1 MRFSCKFLKEFPWFN
16 LLNVPFRV
24 EYVFYSVFF
33 ISNIINRLI
42 KRTFWMSC
50 RVFKVK
56 NTYLEKKIVVPNTFM
71 NWYVLIN
78 CILHS
83 LQDFKY
89 FAHLSQSMFFHYNI
103 NIFLSRGC
111 CCPLFSMFLLFW
123 SFTFFLVIQ
132 EYVFN
137 DISFSA

>member
-71 NWYVLIN
+71 N
-78 CILHS
+78 
-83 LQDFKY
+83 
-89 FAHLSQSMFFHYNI
+89 
-103 NIFLSRGC
+103 
-111 CCPLFSMFLLFW
+111 
-123 SFTFFLVIQ
+123 
-132 EYVFN
+132 
-137 DISFSA
+137 